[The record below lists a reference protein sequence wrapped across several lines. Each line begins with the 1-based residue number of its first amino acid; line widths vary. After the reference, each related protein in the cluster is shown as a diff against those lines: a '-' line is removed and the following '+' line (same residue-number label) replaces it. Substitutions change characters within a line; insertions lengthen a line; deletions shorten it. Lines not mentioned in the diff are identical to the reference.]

1 MPLNTIRCIAIQNI
15 IMHRNKIWCD
25 VSQFDMIQK
34 LTSFYLYPHCP
45 LTGITAAWWRPSK
58 TNITRKAEYLFEA
71 LLFWLVVLVEHK
83 TCSLIETSTVT
94 RSDTGWINAGRQI
107 CQPINLNKTGLIL
120 FTDIVIGV
128 QTSLFSKLYFIY
140 TKITTWWCHNW
151 ICLHHCKSNIIQWLN
166 HCN

>member
-1 MPLNTIRCIAIQNI
+1 MWRITIRYDTKLHFILSLSSLSIDWYHCCMVETFQNQYY
-15 IMHRNKIWCD
+15 K
-25 VSQFDMIQK
+25 
-34 LTSFYLYPHCP
+34 
-45 LTGITAAWWRPSK
+45 
-58 TNITRKAEYLFEA
+58 KAEYLFEA